1 MEIRFGTC
9 SVQYEMRL
17 LKFAKTQGKHG
28 KIMIC
33 SFNKQHDII
42 ILPGYFRQ
50 LQTQGIAMEGRNA
63 IGMYDFQLQIR
74 GSFKGTSECKSKS
87 ISSIKN
93 DLKNGMSQY
102 NLFMNDK
109 LHRGTFQNHSPK
121 EALCNTIIAYLQTPI
136 AVRWYCIVPSMRHD
150 G

>member
-1 MEIRFGTC
+1 
-9 SVQYEMRL
+9 
-17 LKFAKTQGKHG
+17 
-28 KIMIC
+28 
-33 SFNKQHDII
+33 
-42 ILPGYFRQ
+42 
-50 LQTQGIAMEGRNA
+50 MEGRNA
-63 IGMYDFQLQIR
+63 VGMYDFQLQIR

-87 ISSIKN
+87 ISSLKS

-109 LHRGTFQNHSPK
+109 LLNLDLSKPLPGSSTLESM
-121 EALCNTIIAYLQTPI
+121 IIAYLQTPI